1 MTLPVSQMISVEE
14 ARERILQ
21 LIDRMPSYL
30 TPIDEALGQVLANKV
45 IAPFDIPPLDNTAMD
60 GYAVR
65 ASDTQGADTRHP
77 VRLKVIADLAA
88 GYIAEQ
94 EVGGN
99 EAIRIM
105 TGAAIPKGADAI
117 VPFEETDEQSQ
128 KLPEKGKI
136 QTHVNILKAAKK
148 DANIRFRGEDIRE
161 KQTVLEDGR
170 MIRASE
176 IGVLASIG

>member
-94 EVGGN
+94 EVG
-99 EAIRIM
+99 EM
-105 TGAAIPKGADAI
+105 
-117 VPFEETDEQSQ
+117 
-128 KLPEKGKI
+128 KLS
-136 QTHVNILKAAKK
+136 A
-148 DANIRFRGEDIRE
+148 
-161 KQTVLEDGR
+161 
-170 MIRASE
+170 
-176 IGVLASIG
+176 